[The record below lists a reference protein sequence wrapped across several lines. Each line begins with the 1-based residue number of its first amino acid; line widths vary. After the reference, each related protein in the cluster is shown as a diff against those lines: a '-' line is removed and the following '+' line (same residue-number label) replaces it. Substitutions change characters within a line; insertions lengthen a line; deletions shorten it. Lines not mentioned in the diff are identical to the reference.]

1 MRHFRLSSPFL
12 VLALSAALGS
22 LTAEAFAG
30 DLSQRPA
37 ESQPIP
43 DQPMPP
49 PLGNGAPGAGMG
61 SNAGKPPLVSPPRA
75 ASPQASAPQTSAPK
89 VVAKPPSDSR
99 PVETA
104 VTGQNAVDPL
114 FSALKRERDPDKAKG
129 IARQIMSDMSDSGS
143 PTVNLLMQ
151 WAATAIKDKR
161 NAAALDFL
169 DQAIDLEPR
178 YTEAWNRR
186 ATLNYV
192 MGDRAKSMADIAEVL
207 RLEPRHFGALAGMA
221 GILTEAGKDDLA
233 LKAWE
238 RYLDVYPADR
248 DAQKAV
254 ADLSEK
260 LAGTR
265 T

>member
-1 MRHFRLSSPFL
+1 MRHFRLSSPRL
-12 VLALSAALGS
+12 VLALSVALGS
-22 LTAEAFAG
+22 LTAPAFAD
-30 DLSQRPA
+30 DLSKRAA
-37 ESQPIP
+37 ES
-43 DQPMPP
+43 QPMPP
-49 PLGNGAPGAGMG
+49 PLGKATPPATGTAPQT
-61 SNAGKPPLVSPPRA
+61 LSPP
-75 ASPQASAPQTSAPK
+75 ASSPEASSPPASAPRLAATA
-89 VVAKPPSDSR
+89 PSDSR

-104 VTGQNAVDPL
+104 ASGQNPVDPL
-114 FSALKRERDPDKAKG
+114 FSALKRERDPEKAKG
-129 IARQIMSDMSDSGS
+129 IARQIMAGMSDSGS
-143 PTVNLLMQ
+143 ATVNLLMQ
-151 WAATAIKDKR
+151 WATTAIKDKR

-169 DQAIDLEPR
+169 DEAIDLDPA

-207 RLEPRHFGALAGMA
+207 KLEPRHFGALAGMA

-254 ADLSEK
+254 SQLSEK

>member
-1 MRHFRLSSPFL
+1 MRHFRLSSPLL

-22 LTAEAFAG
+22 LTATAFAD
-30 DLSQRPA
+30 DLSKRGA
-37 ESQPIP
+37 ES
-43 DQPMPP
+43 QPMPP
-49 PLGNGAPGAGMG
+49 PLDNGVPGA
-61 SNAGKPPLVSPPRA
+61 KPSPQ
-75 ASPQASAPQTSAPK
+75 ASSPQAPTPPAPPPQASAPK
-89 VVAKPPSDSR
+89 VAATAPSDSH

-104 VTGQNAVDPL
+104 GTGQNPVDPL
-114 FSALKRERDPDKAKG
+114 FSALKRERDPEKAKG
-129 IARQIMSDMSDSGS
+129 IARQIMAGMTDSGS
-143 PTVNLLMQ
+143 ATVNLLMQ

-169 DQAIDLEPR
+169 DEAIDLDPA

-207 RLEPRHFGALAGMA
+207 KLEPRHFGALAGMA

-254 ADLSEK
+254 SQLSEK